1 MEKIPTT
8 PDAATLATL
17 IRQWGAELGFGQ
29 VGISGLDLGDH
40 GDHLQRWLD
49 KGYQGDMAWMA
60 SHGEKRWRPE
70 LLVEGVQSII
80 SVRLDYLVDAP
91 RPRHVP
97 QEPATGIISR
107 YARGRDY
114 HKTLRKRL
122 QQLADRLQT
131 VVEGSGHRV
140 FVDSAPVLERAVA
153 EQAGLGWIGKNTML
167 IHRQAGSF
175 FFLGELFTTLA
186 LPRDE
191 AVSSHCGSC
200 RACLDICPTQAF
212 TGPYELDARRCISY
226 LTIEYQGSI
235 PLELRPLIGNR
246 IFGCDDCQL
255 ICPWNRYAKLSAE
268 ADFRPRHG
276 LENTPLWVLFGWTEE
291 EFLRKTEGS
300 PLRRTGYENFLR
312 NIAVGLGNAPRLP
325 EVLAALAS
333 RKEDASALVREHV
346 AWALLRHAD

>member
-49 KGYQGDMAWMA
+49 KGYQGEMAWMA

-91 RPRHVP
+91 RHRHVP
-97 QEPATGIISR
+97 QEPATGVISR

-235 PLELRPLIGNR
+235 PVELRPLIGNR

-276 LENTPLWVLFGWTEE
+276 LENSPLWVLFGWTEE

-325 EVLAALAS
+325 EVLAALTA
-333 RKEDASALVREHV
+333 RKEDESAMVREHV
-346 AWALLRHAD
+346 AWALQRHAD

>member
-1 MEKIPTT
+1 MEKIPTP
-8 PDAATLATL
+8 PDAATLAAL

-40 GDHLQRWLD
+40 GAHLQRWLD

-70 LLVEGVQSII
+70 LLVDGVQSII
-80 SVRLDYLVDAP
+80 SVRLDYLVDTP

-97 QEPATGIISR
+97 LEPATGIISR

-122 QQLADRLQT
+122 QQLADRLQAA
-131 VVEGSGHRV
+131 VEGSGHRV

-235 PLELRPLIGNR
+235 PEELRPLIGNR

-276 LENTPLWVLFGWTEE
+276 LENTPLWVLFGWSEE

-325 EVLAALAS
+325 EVRGALES
-333 RKEDASALVREHV
+333 RREDASALVREHV
-346 AWALLRHAD
+346 AWALQRHDT

>member
-8 PDAATLATL
+8 PDAAALATL

-40 GDHLQRWLD
+40 GTHLQRWLD

-191 AVSSHCGSC
+191 VVSSHCGSC

-235 PLELRPLIGNR
+235 PVELRPLIGNR

-276 LENTPLWVLFGWTEE
+276 LENSPLWVLFGWTEE

-325 EVLAALAS
+325 EVLAALAA
-333 RKEDASALVREHV
+333 RKEEGSALVREHV
-346 AWALLRHAD
+346 AWALQRHED